1 MATAEAKAAGEQLK
15 GVGMRC
21 CVFVLMLSAC
31 ASEGNQPPEA
41 SRCMKLRD
49 HLVDLQVADIHVA
62 TGIDREAHRRALAS
76 ALGEDFTSTCTST
89 LSESQVDCAL
99 SANDATAAAACAR

>member
-1 MATAEAKAAGEQLK
+1 
-15 GVGMRC
+15 MRC
-21 CVFVLMLSAC
+21 CVMMLVLVLSAC

-41 SRCMKLRD
+41 RRCATLRD

-76 ALGEDFTSTCTST
+76 ALGDDFAATCAST
-89 LSESQVDCAL
+89 LTEAQVECAL
-99 SANDATAAAACAR
+99 GATDATSAAACAR

>member
-1 MATAEAKAAGEQLK
+1 
-15 GVGMRC
+15 MRGY
-21 CVFVLMLSAC
+21 VWILVLSAC

-41 SRCMKLRD
+41 SRCVKLRD

-76 ALGEDFTSTCTST
+76 ALGDDFTSTCAGT
-89 LSESQVDCAL
+89 LTEAQVDCAL
-99 SANDATAAAACAR
+99 DARDASAAAACAR